1 MTARAFA
8 SARVAKVSSAL
19 LLRAVEYGESD
30 VIATFFTELEGK
42 VGLIVRGARKNS
54 KRVGGALEPFH
65 SIEARYED
73 RRGELGVLREARVV
87 RVRPLL
93 AASLEAMDAAGRALR
108 WTRHLCPAKTAEPA
122 AWATLSSLLDELDHE
137 GPLDTTSAL
146 AGAGLRLLADV
157 GYSLDFERCVRCGKS
172 CPPDRPGTLD
182 LARGG
187 LVCRECG
194 GASLVVSAALREA
207 ASRTQHGEKVPS
219 ELAAALLAIVDRAMA
234 AHAEYDGSSTRER

>member
-1 MTARAFA
+1 MIARAFA
-8 SARVAKVSSAL
+8 STRPAKVSKAL

-65 SIEARYED
+65 SVEARYED

-87 RVRPLL
+87 RVRPKLTS
-93 AASLEAMDAAGRALR
+93 SLEAMDAAGRALR
-108 WTRHLCPAKTAEPA
+108 WTRHLCPAKTPEPA
-122 AWATLSSLLDELDHE
+122 AWSTLTALLDDLDTSTVS
-137 GPLDTTSAL
+137 TTSAL
-146 AGAGLRLLADV
+146 AAAGLRLLADV
-157 GYSLDFERCVRCGKS
+157 GYSLEFERCVRCGKA
-172 CPPDRPGTLD
+172 CPADRAGTLD

-194 GASLVVSAALREA
+194 GASFVVSAELRDIAVRAQRGERVA
-207 ASRTQHGEKVPS
+207 DNVAS
-219 ELAAALLAIVDRAMA
+219 ALLAIVDRAMK
-234 AHAEYDGSSTRER
+234 AHAEYEG

>member
-8 SARVAKVSSAL
+8 STRAAKVSSAL
-19 LLRAVEYGESD
+19 LLRSVEYGEAD

-73 RRGELGVLREARVV
+73 RRGDLGVLREARVV
-87 RVRPLL
+87 RVRSTL
-93 AASLEAMDAAGRALR
+93 AASLPAMEAAGKALR
-108 WTRHLCPAKTAEPA
+108 WARHLCPAKTSEPS
-122 AWATLSSLLDELDHE
+122 AWATLTTLLDELDTP
-137 GPLDTTSAL
+137 GLLDTTAIL
-146 AGAGLRLLADV
+146 AATGLRLLTDV
-157 GYSLDFERCVRCGKS
+157 GYSLDFERCVKCGKL
-172 CPPDRPGTLD
+172 CPSDRSGTLD
-182 LARGG
+182 PSRGG

-194 GASLVVSAALREA
+194 GASLVVSASLREA
-207 ASRTQHGEKVPS
+207 ATRAQRGDRVPS

-234 AHAEYDGSSTRER
+234 AHAEYEG